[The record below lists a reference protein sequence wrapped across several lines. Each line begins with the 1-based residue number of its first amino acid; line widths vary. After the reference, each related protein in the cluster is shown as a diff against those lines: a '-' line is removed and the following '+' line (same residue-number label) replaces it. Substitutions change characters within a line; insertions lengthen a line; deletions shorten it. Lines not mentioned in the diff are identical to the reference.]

1 MSQRLFVGL
10 LTVVVF
16 LAGYFTRALTEREE
30 QPVPPPPAALARE
43 LAPAA
48 ATPGARSKTE
58 KVDRA
63 KLVAEIQKLRPQ
75 IEAYTTQVHEI
86 YAEFDREFAQM
97 LTPAQREK
105 FAAHQKRRAES
116 AAKRAADRSL
126 LSDEELMRERDRPLT
141 DIYRMVTVTPSLEW
155 MTKEYGL
162 DPAQQ
167 AAVRQLLG
175 LRRNKFVALFDA
187 TPHPSIRL
195 SRLASMIERVG
206 APAESTEPTK

>member
-1 MSQRLFVGL
+1 MTQRVFVGL

-16 LAGYFTRALTEREE
+16 LAGYFTRSLTQRE
-30 QPVPPPPAALARE
+30 PVPPPPAALARE
-43 LAPAA
+43 LAP
-48 ATPGARSKTE
+48 GASPNGKVKTDAI
-58 KVDRA
+58 DRA

-75 IEAYTTQVHEI
+75 IEAYTAQVQEI
-86 YAEFDREFAQM
+86 YTEFDREFAQL

-105 FAAHQKRRAES
+105 FSATQKSRAEK
-116 AAKRAADRSL
+116 AAKRAANRSV
-126 LSDEELMRERDRPLT
+126 LSDEDIHRERDRPLT

-162 DPAQQ
+162 DTAQQ

-195 SRLASMIERVG
+195 SRLASMTERVN
-206 APAESTEPTK
+206 APAAAK

>member
-1 MSQRLFVGL
+1 MTQRVFVGI

-16 LAGYFTRALTEREE
+16 LAGYFTRGVIERRD
-30 QPVPPPPAALARE
+30 PVPPPPAALARE
-43 LAPAA
+43 LEPAA
-48 ATPGARSKTE
+48 ASPDGKKTDR
-58 KVDRA
+58 VDRA

-86 YAEFDREFAQM
+86 YAEFDREMALL

-105 FAAHQKRRAES
+105 FAANQKRRADS
-116 AAKRAADRSL
+116 AAKRAANRAL

-162 DPAQQ
+162 DATQQ

-195 SRLASMIERVG
+195 SRLASMTERLG
-206 APAESTEPTK
+206 APAEAGK